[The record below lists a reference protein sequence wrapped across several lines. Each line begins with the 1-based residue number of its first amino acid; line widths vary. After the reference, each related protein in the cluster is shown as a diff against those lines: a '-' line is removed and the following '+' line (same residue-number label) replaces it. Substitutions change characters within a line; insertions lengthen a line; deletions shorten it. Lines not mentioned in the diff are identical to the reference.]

1 MLAAL
6 LRGTDWSKIADY
18 LSPELFHVVP
28 PLSMAKQVQTLV
40 KSYRNHSE
48 FGSLKISLGSQL
60 AASNWGILVG
70 DRAPGEKIASTEA
83 LSLGDRILR
92 LYFWQ
97 LLSQPAAVL
106 DLRSKGWEKREDGTY
121 LWNPSP
127 LYIAWDPDFLAAVR
141 QMYRGF
147 YQNNE
152 SLLDEGLDAIGMKPG
167 KAALMQ
173 HFGLDQERVSF
184 DLAHFRS
191 SFHEIFLACKEGKSR
206 LHPNVLG
213 LGAILACLYE
223 HLQLLAGTYDVRA
236 AFLDAEKFMAET
248 RVPKHESRYAT

>member
-40 KSYRNHSE
+40 RSYRNHSE
-48 FGSLKISLGSQL
+48 FAALKSTLESLLKESD
-60 AASNWGILVG
+60 WGIVISDQTSG
-70 DRAPGEKIASTEA
+70 PQVSTRDS

-97 LLSQPAAVL
+97 LLSQPAAIL
-106 DLRSKGWEKREDGTY
+106 DVRGKSWTKNDDGTY

-127 LYIAWDPDFLAAVR
+127 LYIAWDADFLTAVR

-152 SLLDEGLDAIGMKPG
+152 ALLDEGLDAIGMKPG
-167 KAALMQ
+167 KASLVQ

-191 SFHEIFLACKEGKSR
+191 SFHDIFLACKEGKTR

-213 LGAILACLYE
+213 LGAVLACLYE
-223 HLQLLAGTYDVRA
+223 NLQNIGGTFDVRA
-236 AFLDAEKFMAET
+236 AFLDAEKLIAEAK
-248 RVPKHESRYAT
+248 VPRKASRYAT

>member
-28 PLSMAKQVQTLV
+28 PLSMAKQLQSLV
-40 KSYRNHSE
+40 KSYRNHSD
-48 FGSLKISLGSQL
+48 FAALKDTLGSLLSQ
-60 AASNWGILVG
+60 SGWGIQIG
-70 DRAPGEKIASTEA
+70 DKVAQTKNPSTES

-97 LLSQPAAVL
+97 LLSQPAAIL
-106 DLRSKGWEKREDGTY
+106 DVRSKGWKKNDDGTY

-127 LYIAWDPDFLAAVR
+127 LYIAWDDDFLTAVR
-141 QMYRGF
+141 HMYRGF
-147 YQNNE
+147 YQNDE
-152 SLLDEGLDAIGMKPG
+152 ALLDQGLDAIGMKPG

-173 HFGLDQERVSF
+173 HFGLDQARVSF
-184 DLAHFRS
+184 EMTHFRS
-191 SFHEIFLACKEGKSR
+191 SFHEIFLACKEGKTR

-213 LGAILACLYE
+213 LGAVLACLYE
-223 HLQLLAGTYDVRA
+223 HMEILGGGYDVRA
-236 AFLDAEKFMAET
+236 AFLDAEKLLAGTKVPRQET
-248 RVPKHESRYAT
+248 RYAT